1 MAGFNFIEA
10 DVEPAVAHSPRI
22 LKGMMLLT
30 LLGIGWA
37 VSEYWQTSHLK
48 QLLIL
53 RQQQYN
59 RSVQQLKREQQRP
72 TTLPWAAL
80 LSQVAKMLSAKVTL
94 TSLTL
99 SNAQLRLSGVT
110 DSRQTIAALVVKLQQ
125 LRSLSEGK
133 IVELRQQRGM
143 LQFQLQFRVSND
155 GR

>member
-1 MAGFNFIEA
+1 
-10 DVEPAVAHSPRI
+10 
-22 LKGMMLLT
+22 
-30 LLGIGWA
+30 
-37 VSEYWQTSHLK
+37 
-48 QLLIL
+48 
-53 RQQQYN
+53 
-59 RSVQQLKREQQRP
+59 
-72 TTLPWAAL
+72 
-80 LSQVAKMLSAKVTL
+80 MLSAKVTL